1 MEMLKMIMLNMGVSS
16 FNLKD
21 QFYGALLYF
30 RVFPQIHVEVSLH
43 VGVLM
48 KEDESLGKTEVCYYC
63 HSGLQCGPL
72 SRSGAQAALMAY
84 LVWEESQVVQGK
96 AFPSQRTPRVAPV
109 IHQSYVRAL
118 KFCFSSQQINIDIW
132 LSKDR

>member
-1 MEMLKMIMLNMGVSS
+1 MEMLKMIMLNMVVSS
-16 FNLKD
+16 FNLQD

-48 KEDESLGKTEVCYYC
+48 KEDESLGETEACYYC
-63 HSGLQCGPL
+63 HSGLESGPL
-72 SRSGAQAALMAY
+72 SRSGAQAAVMTY
-84 LVWEESQVVQGK
+84 CVWEESQVVQGK
-96 AFPSQRTPRVAPV
+96 AFPSQRTPKVAA
-109 IHQSYVRAL
+109 IHQNYVRAL
-118 KFCFSSQQINIDIW
+118 KFCFCSQQINIDIR